1 MFLAPCNYICSGIIE
16 IDSEQ
21 FNVLK
26 AAWMDDFEQLTD
38 ADYDP
43 IREKA
48 KRVDMPPS
56 Q

>member
-1 MFLAPCNYICSGIIE
+1 
-16 IDSEQ
+16 
-21 FNVLK
+21 VLK
-26 AAWMDDFEQLTD
+26 AAWVDDFEQLTD